1 MASRA
6 SHTQP
11 GRPWLPTT
19 LVGKSFG
26 SVSVMACVPFPDQ
39 AGFVATVWRRA
50 VTASPPLFNSPGEV
64 RGVLAVAG
72 AAGAGPV
79 PPWAVPRS
87 GTARGSPPDPAGP
100 RGSPS
105 RSGRAAPVAAGAAAP
120 VPLLVARWCR
130 EARRRSIRPVAR
142 SSHSPDGGVAR
153 VAGPPRRA
161 APPRGARGHRGEP
174 GAPPQSGAALPWSA

>member
-50 VTASPPLFNSPGEV
+50 VTASPPSFNSPGEV
-64 RGVLAVAG
+64 RGVLVQLSGGGPRRPRRRGRRRRRAGSAVGG
-72 AAGAGPV
+72 AAIGDGAGIATGPSGS
-79 PPWAVPRS
+79 PRVTVS
-87 GTARGSPPDPAGP
+87 KRTRGSR
-100 RGSPS
+100 RG
-105 RSGRAAPVAAGAAAP
+105 GGGGTG
-120 VPLLVARWCR
+120 
-130 EARRRSIRPVAR
+130 
-142 SSHSPDGGVAR
+142 SSS
-153 VAGPPRRA
+153 RRA
-161 APPRGARGHRGEP
+161 VVP
-174 GAPPQSGAALPWSA
+174 